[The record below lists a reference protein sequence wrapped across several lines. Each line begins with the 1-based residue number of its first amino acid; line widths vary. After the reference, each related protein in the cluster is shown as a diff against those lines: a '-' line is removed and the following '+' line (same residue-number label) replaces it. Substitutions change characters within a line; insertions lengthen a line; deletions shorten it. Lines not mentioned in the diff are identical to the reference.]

1 MTRILIF
8 SAVLLLLTAVSGQPQ
23 LQDDKA
29 QPKKGLGKTADEIV
43 ETLLKQMDTNKDGKI
58 SREEAK
64 GKLAE
69 SFDKIDTNKDGYLD
83 RKELRAMAERI
94 LAQQKGGPFGPFGPD
109 FDALDKNADGRLT
122 PDELKG
128 TPWAARFAEIDTD
141 GNGSIDR
148 REFESFLRREAAKE
162 KKQESK

>member
-1 MTRILIF
+1 MKRITVL
-8 SAVLLLLTAVSGQPQ
+8 AGGVLLLLATDGQTQ
-23 LQDDKA
+23 TKDAKD
-29 QPKKGLGKTADEIV
+29 PKKLPGKTPDEIV
-43 ETLLKQMDTNKDGKI
+43 EFLLKQMDADKDGKI

-69 SFDKIDTNKDGYLD
+69 SFDKIDANKDGYLD
-83 RKELRAMAERI
+83 RKELRALAERM
-94 LAQQKGGPFGPFGPD
+94 LAQKSGFGPGGPMGPD

-141 GNGSIDR
+141 GNGSITR
-148 REFESFLRREAAKE
+148 REFERFLRRETGKD
-162 KKQESK
+162 KK

>member
-1 MTRILIF
+1 MTRILMF
-8 SAVLLLLTAVSGQPQ
+8 SAVLLLTAVSGQTQ
-23 LQDDKA
+23 SQDDKA

-58 SREEAK
+58 SRDEAK

-69 SFDKIDTNKDGYLD
+69 SFAKIDANKDGYLD

-94 LAQQKGGPFGPFGPD
+94 LAQQKGGPFGAGGGPD
-109 FDALDKNADGRLT
+109 FDALDKNADGRLA

-141 GNGSIDR
+141 KSGYIDR
-148 REFESFLRREAAKE
+148 REFERFLRREAAKE

>member
-1 MTRILIF
+1 MMRPLML
-8 SAVLLLLTAVSGQPQ
+8 SAVLLLAAAPSHAQS
-23 LQDDKA
+23 QDDKA
-29 QPKKGLGKTADEIV
+29 QPKKGLSKTADEVV
-43 ETLLKQMDTNKDGKI
+43 ESLLKQMDTDKDGKI

-94 LAQQKGGPFGPFGPD
+94 LGQKGGPFGAGGGGLD

-122 PDELKG
+122 KDELKG
-128 TPWAARFAEIDTD
+128 TPWAARFAEIDAD
-141 GNGSIDR
+141 GNGY
-148 REFESFLRREAAKE
+148 
-162 KKQESK
+162 

>member
-1 MTRILIF
+1 MKP
-8 SAVLLLLTAVSGQPQ
+8 VLAITAVALFMLAAQGQAQTGETKKKQPSA
-23 LQDDKA
+23 DD
-29 QPKKGLGKTADEIV
+29 IV
-43 ETLLKQMDTNKDGKI
+43 ESLLKQMDTNKDGKI

-69 SFDKIDTNKDGYLD
+69 AFDKIDANKDGYLD
-83 RKELRAMAERI
+83 RKELRALAERM
-94 LAQQKGGPFGPFGPD
+94 LAQKKGGPFGPGPAGPD

-141 GNGSIDR
+141 GNGYIDR
-148 REFESFLRREAAKE
+148 REFENFLKRERD
-162 KKQESK
+162 KK